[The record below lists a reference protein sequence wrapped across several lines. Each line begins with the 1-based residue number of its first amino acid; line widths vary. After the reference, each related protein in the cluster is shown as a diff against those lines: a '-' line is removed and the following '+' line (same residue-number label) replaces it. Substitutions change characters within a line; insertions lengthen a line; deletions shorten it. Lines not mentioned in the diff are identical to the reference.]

1 MDVYVKANSLADEDP
16 EFALKARNAF
26 NGLENGDQDILDI
39 WEMCRDFTIKELERI
54 I

>member
-39 WEMCRDFTIKELERI
+39 WEMCAETSL
-54 I
+54 